1 MSLKKEPVKFGT
13 DGWRAVIGDTYTFE
27 NVRRVSLATAKVFQN
42 HPKINN
48 GIIIGYDTRFL
59 SMEFAHCSA
68 EIFASYGIKVYI
80 TDSFVTTPTV
90 SLLSRDKNMAFGVM
104 ITASHNP
111 SKYNGYKLKDEFG
124 GSMESDKLLIIESE
138 IKKIDTVATYENFD
152 ILVDKKMIEYINGRN
167 YYIQTLK
174 NKIDVDEIKQSKIKI
189 LYESMYGAGQNTI
202 SELLEV
208 NQLHNEINPSF
219 GGTAPEPVQRNLS
232 EICTLMKNK
241 NFDLGIVTDGDA
253 DRIAIVDEKGDFLD
267 AQKTFALLLQYLHKI
282 KKLKGKVVRGYSTSD
297 LIRKYC
303 EKYNLPLITV
313 PIGFKHISKIM
324 INDDVLIGAEESGGI
339 GVKGHLPERD
349 GIFNG
354 LLYAE
359 LLANT
364 GKSVSQLKEEI
375 EDEFGVYF
383 YNRIDVHTTEEKKG
397 NTLKKCSSLNIGDKI
412 GNKTILEIGNLDGYK
427 FNFDNGWLIVRASGT
442 EPLLRFYCETYE
454 SDLTNEVLNATIKN
468 FNL

>member
-1 MSLKKEPVKFGT
+1 
-13 DGWRAVIGDTYTFE
+13 
-27 NVRRVSLATAKVFQN
+27 
-42 HPKINN
+42 
-48 GIIIGYDTRFL
+48 
-59 SMEFAHCSA
+59 
-68 EIFASYGIKVYI
+68 
-80 TDSFVTTPTV
+80 
-90 SLLSRDKNMAFGVM
+90 
-104 ITASHNP
+104 
-111 SKYNGYKLKDEFG
+111 
-124 GSMESDKLLIIESE
+124 
-138 IKKIDTVATYENFD
+138 
-152 ILVDKKMIEYINGRN
+152 
-167 YYIQTLK
+167 
-174 NKIDVDEIKQSKIKI
+174 
-189 LYESMYGAGQNTI
+189 
-202 SELLEV
+202 
-208 NQLHNEINPSF
+208 
-219 GGTAPEPVQRNLS
+219 
-232 EICTLMKNK
+232 
-241 NFDLGIVTDGDA
+241 
-253 DRIAIVDEKGDFLD
+253 
-267 AQKTFALLLQYLHKI
+267 
-282 KKLKGKVVRGYSTSD
+282 
-297 LIRKYC
+297 
-303 EKYNLPLITV
+303 
-313 PIGFKHISKIM
+313 M